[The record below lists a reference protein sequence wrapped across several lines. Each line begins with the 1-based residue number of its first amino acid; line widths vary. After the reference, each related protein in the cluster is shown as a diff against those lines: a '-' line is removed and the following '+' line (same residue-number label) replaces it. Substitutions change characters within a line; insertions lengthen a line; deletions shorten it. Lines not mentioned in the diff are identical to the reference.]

1 MGGKKIDETVKQGVI
16 SDHKNGVSRKKI
28 AEKFGISLSS
38 VSKIVKEKPPQ
49 LSEIEVIQTKVK
61 TKRQM
66 KIEALERRI
75 AELERKILERETI
88 KGCV

>member
-28 AEKFGISLSS
+28 AEKFGVSLSS
-38 VSKIVKEKPPQ
+38 VSKIVKEKHPQ
-49 LSEIEVIQTKVK
+49 PSEKEVIQTKVK

-75 AELERKILERETI
+75 AELERKILERETR
-88 KGCV
+88 KGGV

>member
-16 SDHKNGVSRKKI
+16 SDHKNRVSRKKI

-38 VSKIVKEKPPQ
+38 VSKIVKEKHPQ
-49 LSEIEVIQTKVK
+49 LSEKEVIQTKVK
-61 TKRQM
+61 TRRQM

-75 AELERKILERETI
+75 TKLERKILERETR
-88 KGCV
+88 KGCL